1 MSMKAK
7 LFVCDS
13 EDSYRSVHKMYTTDK
28 YEDCTAFDVIVCDVE
43 VEDGS
48 IHFNNLML
56 SYRHGDALH
65 RRADGRLYPK
75 KNCAFCS
82 WQNFL
87 LKFENDEVAELHR
100 PQDVLYRHDD
110 CQTNRDA
117 IRRFKEDIAA
127 AIAGK
132 PEIIFS
138 EDEDFVV

>member
-1 MSMKAK
+1 MKAK
-7 LFVCDS
+7 LFVCDN
-13 EDSYRSVHKMYTTDK
+13 EDSYRSVHNMYTNNS
-28 YEDCTAFDVIVCDVE
+28 YIDCIAFDVIIDDIE

-48 IHFNNLML
+48 SYFNNLML
-56 SYRHGDALH
+56 SYRHADALH
-65 RRADGRLYPK
+65 RCANGRRYPK

-100 PQDVLYRHDD
+100 VQNVLYRHDD
-110 CQTNRDA
+110 CTANRDA

-127 AIAGK
+127 AMAGK
-132 PEIIFS
+132 PEIVFS

>member
-13 EDSYRSVHKMYTTDK
+13 EDSYSSVHNMYTNNS
-28 YEDCTAFDVIVCDVE
+28 YADCDAFDVIVEDVDVE
-43 VEDGS
+43 CGS
-48 IHFNNLML
+48 PYFNNLVL
-56 SYRHGDALH
+56 SYRYGNGQH
-65 RRADGRLYPK
+65 YPK
-75 KNCAFCS
+75 KSFAFCS

-87 LKFENDEVAELHR
+87 LKFENGEVAELHR
-100 PQDVLYRHDD
+100 SRSVLYRHDD
-110 CQTNRDA
+110 CQANRDA
-117 IRRFKEDIAA
+117 INRFKEDIAT